1 MDRANGARI
10 RVEGL
15 QPAQVLAGLVA
26 VVFLVFGI
34 IGFTKTGFGDFAGH
48 HDAGFW
54 RFSANP
60 MNNLVH
66 VVTGLLG
73 LALAFGSGRA
83 RVFGWLLFLGYGVLF
98 VWGLMI
104 TGTIT
109 TNPFANAGNPLDLT
123 AADNWLHLG
132 IAALGLFIAVL
143 PARRRVRIPEEP
155 VDPGVPTRADTVHS
169 ADTIG
174 SADTVR
180 SADTVGPVDTAADPT
195 VRTGDPVVHDSGA
208 VRGPRATQETGAG
221 VREPAAAPL
230 DNPVAAPAPR
240 EKRGPGLAH

>member
-1 MDRANGARI
+1 MVHAHGARI

-15 QPAQVLAGLVA
+15 QPAQVLAALVA

-34 IGFTKTGFGDFAGH
+34 VGFTRTGFGDFAGH

-104 TGTIT
+104 AGTIT
-109 TNPFANAGNPLDLT
+109 ANPFANAGNPLDLT
-123 AADNWLHLG
+123 ASDNWLHLG
-132 IAALGLFIAVL
+132 IAALGLVIAVL
-143 PARRRVRIPEEP
+143 PARRRVRVPEE
-155 VDPGVPTRADTVHS
+155 
-169 ADTIG
+169 
-174 SADTVR
+174 
-180 SADTVGPVDTAADPT
+180 AADPVTPADTNAVSGTT
-195 VRTGDPVVHDSGA
+195 VERSAPVG
-208 VRGPRATQETGAG
+208 GAG
-221 VREPAAAPL
+221 TAEDQAA
-230 DNPVAAPAPR
+230 

>member
-1 MDRANGARI
+1 MVHAHGARI

-15 QPAQVLAGLVA
+15 QPAQVLAALVA

-34 IGFTKTGFGDFAGH
+34 VGFTRTGFGDFAGH

-83 RVFGWLLFLGYGVLF
+83 RVFGWLLFLGYGLLF

-104 TGTIT
+104 AGTIT
-109 TNPFANAGNPLDLT
+109 ANPFANAGNPLDLT
-123 AADNWLHLG
+123 APDNWLHLG
-132 IAALGLFIAVL
+132 IAALGLVIAVL
-143 PARRRVRIPEEP
+143 PARRRVRIPEEDAETVEP
-155 VDPGVPTRADTVHS
+155 SAVPATSAPSVASAPSVPEEQAATARDSDTVVGGPS
-169 ADTIG
+169 A
-174 SADTVR
+174 
-180 SADTVGPVDTAADPT
+180 
-195 VRTGDPVVHDSGA
+195 
-208 VRGPRATQETGAG
+208 
-221 VREPAAAPL
+221 
-230 DNPVAAPAPR
+230 
-240 EKRGPGLAH
+240 EKHGPGLAH

>member
-1 MDRANGARI
+1 MVHAHGARI

-15 QPAQVLAGLVA
+15 QPAQVLAALVA

-34 IGFTKTGFGDFAGH
+34 VGFTRTGFGDFTGH

-83 RVFGWLLFLGYGVLF
+83 RVFGWLLFFGYGVLF

-104 TGTIT
+104 AGTIT
-109 TNPFANAGNPLDLT
+109 AKPFANAGNPLDLT

-132 IAALGLFIAVL
+132 IAALGLVIAVL
-143 PARRRVRIPEEP
+143 PARRRVRIPEQDTTPAADAATTVERSAP
-155 VDPGVPTRADTVHS
+155 VGAAEDQTTAARDS
-169 ADTIG
+169 DTI
-174 SADTVR
+174 VR
-180 SADTVGPVDTAADPT
+180 
-195 VRTGDPVVHDSGA
+195 DS
-208 VRGPRATQETGAG
+208 PSQ
-221 VREPAAAPL
+221 
-230 DNPVAAPAPR
+230 R
-240 EKRGPGLAH
+240 EKHGPGLAH

>member
-1 MDRANGARI
+1 MVHAHGARI

-15 QPAQVLAGLVA
+15 QPAQVLAALVA

-34 IGFTKTGFGDFAGH
+34 VGFTRTGFGDFAGH

-83 RVFGWLLFLGYGVLF
+83 RVFGWLLFLGYGALF

-104 TGTIT
+104 AGTIT
-109 TNPFANAGNPLDLT
+109 ANPFANAGNPLDVT

-132 IAALGLFIAVL
+132 IAALGLVIAVL
-143 PARRRVRIPEEP
+143 PARRRVRIPEQDTTPAADAATTERSAP
-155 VDPGVPTRADTVHS
+155 VGAVEDQTTAARDSDTV
-169 ADTIG
+169 
-174 SADTVR
+174 VL
-180 SADTVGPVDTAADPT
+180 
-195 VRTGDPVVHDSGA
+195 DS
-208 VRGPRATQETGAG
+208 PNQ
-221 VREPAAAPL
+221 
-230 DNPVAAPAPR
+230 R